1 MLPFEMDKGYFEELI
16 RKHFLENPHKA
27 VVVMTPE
34 VGLTEKMAE
43 ELRQKMEVY
52 AESLTADER
61 QQIVDDLAALRQWQ
75 ETPNSPE
82 DLAKIPMLTR
92 GDLTREIKPFVNRS

>member
-1 MLPFEMDKGYFEELI
+1 
-16 RKHFLENPHKA
+16 
-27 VVVMTPE
+27 MTPE

-52 AESLTADER
+52 ARSLTSDER
-61 QQIVDDLAALRQWQ
+61 QQIVDDLAALREWQ

-92 GDLTREIKPFVNRS
+92 GDLTREMERRHLRPRSSRILWAHRESTT